1 MSNCQELSSEKAN
14 IVGSMLLFEVL
25 KKMKTIY
32 WMAKRSNQLTLKE
45 INPEYTLERICW
57 SWSSY
62 TLATLCEEQ
71 THWKRLWCC
80 ERLKAGGQEGSRG
93 WDGWMASVTQ
103 DMSLSKLWEIMKDRE
118 VWGAAVHGI
127 TNSQTQLSDWT
138 STTKA
143 IYTHDLAYRGC
154 LWQKPVTVLDL
165 ERGLGR
171 LETGM
176 KGIDFSLTL
185 YPPFSFLNFVQHT
198 CFTFS
203 LFFK

>member
-1 MSNCQELSSEKAN
+1 
-14 IVGSMLLFEVL
+14 MLLFEIL
-25 KKMKTIY
+25 KKTKTIY
-32 WMAKRSNQLTLKE
+32 WTARRLNQLILKE
-45 INPEYTLERICW
+45 INPKYSLEGLMLELMLLYFGHLMWRADSLEKTLMLGKI
-57 SWSSY
+57 
-62 TLATLCEEQ
+62 
-71 THWKRLWCC
+71 
-80 ERLKAGGQEGSRG
+80 EGRRRG

-118 VWGAAVHGI
+118 VWGAAVHGV
-127 TNSQTQLSDWT
+127 TKSQTQLSDWT
-138 STTKA
+138 ATTKA
-143 IYTHDLAYRGC
+143 ICTCNLAYRGC
-154 LWQKPVTVLDL
+154 LWQKPETLLDL

-185 YPPFSFLNFVQHT
+185 HPPFYFLNFVQRT